1 MKNSRKFSR
10 LAVLTAAA
18 VAVSISAPP
27 GRADE
32 PAKFFKGRAISLLIG
47 FGVGG
52 GYDTYS
58 RVLARHFGNHIPG
71 NPTVVPKNM
80 PGSGGMKVANYLY
93 NVAPKK
99 GSHLGVFAASTA
111 LEPLFGGK
119 KAKFETTKF
128 NWIGNMNQ
136 DVASCGVWH
145 TSGLTKFSEMQERPV
160 IFGST
165 GPAAITSQHAKVLKN
180 VLGAKLRIIYGYKGT
195 KGINLAMQ
203 RGEVNAS
210 CGLFLSSVKS
220 RWDRDVKEGKL
231 RILIQFGRKNVPYFG
246 DAVNIYDLVKSEDT
260 KKTLDIIFRQSEIG
274 RPVAAP
280 PGMPADHTAALRKA
294 FDATMRDPAFLA
306 DAKKTRLSIK
316 PMGGATVNKL
326 FASFYNSP
334 KSVIADAKRA
344 IGRK

>member
-1 MKNSRKFSR
+1 MITGRTFGYVCASAVVAGALFSG
-10 LAVLTAAA
+10 AA
-18 VAVSISAPP
+18 
-27 GRADE
+27 RADGV
-32 PAKFFKGRAISLLIG
+32 ADYYKGRTVSLLIG

-71 NPTVVPKNM
+71 NPTIVPKNM
-80 PGSGGMKVANYLY
+80 PGAGGLKVANFLY
-93 NVAPKK
+93 NAAPRD
-99 GSHLGVFAASTA
+99 GSQIGVFAASTA

-128 NWIGNMNQ
+128 TWIGNMNQ

-145 TSGLTKFSEMQERPV
+145 SSGLTKFSEMQQKEV

-165 GPAAITSQHAKVLKN
+165 GKAAITSQHAQVLKN

-195 KGINLAMQ
+195 KGINLAMR
-203 RGEVNAS
+203 RGEVSAS

-220 RWDRDVKEGKL
+220 RWDKDVKEGKL

-246 DAVNIYDLVKSEDT
+246 DAVNIYDLVKSEQT
-260 KKTLDIIFRQSEIG
+260 KQALDVIFRQSEIG
-274 RPVAAP
+274 RPVAGT
-280 PGMPADHTAALRKA
+280 PGIPKDRAAALRAA
-294 FDATMRDPAFLA
+294 FNATMKDPKFLA
-306 DAKKTRLSIK
+306 DAKKARLRID
-316 PMGGATVNKL
+316 PMDGATVVAL
-326 FASFYNSP
+326 FSSFYKMP
-334 KSVIADAKRA
+334 KSVIAAAKKA